1 MSKGNNSKPSKKELR
16 REEKRRLE
24 EKENKVK
31 KIIDVILALI
41 SVVMILFVFSIMIV
55 KTEKGKLLVCGIGG
69 ILLSIVASVYVY
81 KEYRFSKQDG
91 KYKQYF
97 GGAVL
102 SFVVSV
108 IVLITA
114 NLV

>member
-69 ILLSIVASVYVY
+69 ILLSIVASVYGY

>member
-1 MSKGNNSKPSKKELR
+1 MKVTGSKKELR
-16 REEKRRLE
+16 REDKRRLE
-24 EKENKVK
+24 EKEKKVK

-69 ILLSIVASVYVY
+69 ILLSIVASVYGY

-108 IVLITA
+108 LVLITA

>member
-69 ILLSIVASVYVY
+69 ILLSIVASVYGY

-108 IVLITA
+108 LVLITA

>member
-1 MSKGNNSKPSKKELR
+1 MSKGNSSKPSKKELR
-16 REEKRRLE
+16 KEEKRRLE

-31 KIIDVILALI
+31 KVIDIVLALI
-41 SVVMILFVFSIMIV
+41 SVVMIIFILSIMLV

-69 ILLSIVASVYVY
+69 ILLSIIASVYGY
-81 KEYRFSKQDG
+81 KEYRFSKKDE

-102 SFVVSV
+102 SLVVS
-108 IVLITA
+108 ILILITA
-114 NLV
+114 NLI

>member
-69 ILLSIVASVYVY
+69 ILLSIVASVYGY

-97 GGAVL
+97 GGAVF

-108 IVLITA
+108 LVLITA